1 MSVLNNIL
9 ILGTTD
15 LSSVTTAVDKEISM
29 RFPHHPATWQIIFLL
44 RKSNW
49 ETLSQQQTLLTEG
62 EAWSCLLAEL
72 ARR

>member
-9 ILGTTD
+9 ILGTTN
-15 LSSVTTAVDKEISM
+15 LSSVTTAAGKEIIM
-29 RFPHHPATWQIIFLL
+29 RFPRHPTTWQIIFLL

-49 ETLSQQQTLLTEG
+49 EAFSRQQTLLTEG